1 MLTVVV
7 KPRMPVV
14 CDCMDFDTFSRYMEG
29 RCSPAEI
36 QAFERWWKEHPEV
49 VDAWFERVWKDKPD
63 EPRYD
68 LERQEIWEGLNAELP
83 LQKRRSWW
91 PRVGYA
97 VAAALA
103 AVVVG
108 YALLRHMTASPGPM
122 EAWVKI
128 ENTGAQPRHLYL
140 PDSTDV
146 WLNGHS
152 TIEYARG
159 FNVSYRKTRLSGE
172 AFFRVAKDPER
183 PFSVESSGVLTTVL
197 GTEFNIDAYPGE
209 RALHVAL
216 VKGSVRVGRVDSSG
230 FQDLRSRKSLRER
243 DTSLLRLS
251 DTSLLLTPGEVA
263 TYFRKYENL
272 TAAPIAVE
280 DVSAWTKGKLVLD
293 QVDLSDV
300 MHRISLETGV
310 TVTLDKKVS
319 ARSLKIS
326 GQYNLASVDKIL
338 QSIAFVHRLRVIRRQ
353 QDQFFLTE

>member
-108 YALLRHMTASPGPM
+108 YALLHHMTASPGPM

-152 TIEYARG
+152 SIEYAQG

-172 AFFRVAKDPER
+172 AFFRVAKDASR

-230 FQDLRSRKSLRER
+230 LQDS
-243 DTSLLRLS
+243 
-251 DTSLLLTPGEVA
+251 SLLLKPGEMA
-263 TYFRKYENL
+263 TYSRMYEHL
-272 TAAPIAVE
+272 TETPVAVD
-280 DVSAWTKGKLVLD
+280 DVSAWIKGKLVLD

-300 MHRISLETGV
+300 MQRISLQTGV
-310 TVTLDKKVS
+310 TVTLDQKVS

-338 QSIAFVHRLRVIRRQ
+338 QSIAFVHRLRVVRRQ
-353 QDQFFLTE
+353 QDHFFLTE

>member
-230 FQDLRSRKSLRER
+230 LQDS
-243 DTSLLRLS
+243 
-251 DTSLLLTPGEVA
+251 SLLLKPGEMA
-263 TYFRKYENL
+263 TYSRIYEHL
-272 TAAPIAVE
+272 TETPVAVD
-280 DVSAWTKGKLVLD
+280 DVSAWIKGKLVLD

-300 MHRISLETGV
+300 MQRISLQTGV
-310 TVTLDKKVS
+310 TVTLDQKVS
-319 ARSLKIS
+319 VRSLKIS

-338 QSIAFVHRLRVIRRQ
+338 QSIAFVHRLRVVRRQ
-353 QDQFFLTE
+353 QDHFFLTE